1 MSAAHDGRVIRGA
14 VLTYRDDPVVAGPER
29 AVRFHRDG
37 AVAVA
42 GNGRIVWCGHAGRLP
57 RRFASLPSDDH
68 GDALVMPGFID
79 AHVHFPQYR
88 MLAAPGRDLLDW
100 LNRFTFPEEQRYAA
114 APHARAAAEAF
125 LDRLVQ
131 HGTTAAVVFS
141 TVHRSATDT
150 FFAVAE
156 RRGQA
161 IVSGKTLMD
170 RNAPEALRDDP
181 ESGTRDSEALIK
193 RWHRRGRLRYAI
205 TVRFAITST
214 EDQLR
219 EAGALAVR
227 HPDCHV
233 HSHLSESEGEIEL
246 VRRQFPWAKDY
257 TDVYDRFD
265 LLGPRSLYA
274 HGIHLSERECA
285 RLSETGATV
294 VHCPTSNT
302 FLGSGLFDAAHVG
315 RADRPVRIGIGT
327 DVGGGTSYS
336 MLHTLGEAYKVA
348 MLGGRTPGAHE
359 LFHLATRGNAVNL
372 GLDDEIGSLEP
383 GRWADVVVLDPAA
396 TPVLEARHTL
406 SESLEDMLFALAVL
420 GDDRAVRAT
429 YVAGRCVWGGSSR
442 TA

>member
-1 MSAAHDGRVIRGA
+1 MTVPHEGRIIRGA
-14 VLTYRDDPVVAGPER
+14 VLSYHDDPAVAGPER

-37 AVAVA
+37 AVVA
-42 GNGRIVWCGHAGRLP
+42 SGDGRIVWRGHASRLP
-57 RRFASLPSDDH
+57 GRFSTLASDDH

-100 LNRFTFPEEQRYAA
+100 LNRFTFPEESRYAA
-114 APHARAAAEAF
+114 PPHARAAAEAF

-141 TVHRSATDT
+141 TVHRSATET
-150 FFAVAE
+150 LFEVAE

-170 RNAPEALRDDP
+170 RNAPAALCDDP
-181 ESGTRDSEALIK
+181 VSGTRDSEALIE

-205 TVRFAITST
+205 TVRFAVTSS
-214 EDQLR
+214 EEQLR
-219 EAGALAVR
+219 EAGALAAR

-233 HSHLSESEGEIEL
+233 HSHLSESEGELAL

-265 LLGPRSLYA
+265 LLGPRSLFA

-302 FLGSGLFDAAHVG
+302 FLGSGLFDAAHLG
-315 RADRPVRIGIGT
+315 RADRPVRIGIAT

-372 GLDDEIGSLEP
+372 GLDDEIGTLEP
-383 GRWADVVVLDPAA
+383 GRWADVVVLDPTA
-396 TPVLEARHTL
+396 TPVLEARHAL
-406 SESLEDMLFALAVL
+406 SESLEDTLFALAVL

-429 YVAGRCVWGGSSR
+429 YVAGRRVWGAGPG
-442 TA
+442 A

>member
-1 MSAAHDGRVIRGA
+1 MTAARDGRVIRGA
-14 VLTYRDDPVVAGPER
+14 VLSYRDDPAVAGPER
-29 AVRFHRDG
+29 AVRFYRRG

-42 GNGRIVWCGHAGRLP
+42 GNGRIAWRGHAARLP
-57 RRFASLPSDDH
+57 ERFRPLPADDH
-68 GDALVMPGFID
+68 GEALVLPGFID
-79 AHVHFPQYR
+79 AHIHYPQYR
-88 MLAAPGRDLLDW
+88 MLAAPGADLLDW
-100 LNRFTFPEEQRYAA
+100 LNRFTFPEERRYASA
-114 APHARAAAEAF
+114 AHAHAAAEAF

-141 TVHRSATDT
+141 TVHRSATET
-150 FFAVAE
+150 LFAAAE

-170 RNAPEALRDDP
+170 RNAPPALRDTP
-181 ESGTRDSEALIK
+181 ESGARDSEALIE

-205 TVRFAITST
+205 TVRFAVTST
-214 EDQLR
+214 DEQLR
-219 EAGALAVR
+219 AAGALAAR

-246 VRRQFPWAKDY
+246 VRRLFPWAKDY
-257 TDVYDRFD
+257 TDVYDRFG

-274 HGIHLSERECA
+274 HGVHLTERECA
-285 RLSETGATV
+285 RLSEAGATV

-315 RADRPVRIGIGT
+315 RADRPVRIGIAT

-348 MLGGRTPGAHE
+348 MLRGRTPTAHE

-372 GLDDEIGSLEP
+372 GLDEDIGTLDP
-383 GRWADVVVLDPAA
+383 GRWADLVVLDPAA
-396 TPVLEARHTL
+396 TPVLEARHAL
-406 SESLEDMLFALAVL
+406 SANIEDALFALAVL

-429 YVAGRCVWGGSSR
+429 YVAGRRVWGA
-442 TA
+442 TPPA

>member
-1 MSAAHDGRVIRGA
+1 MTAARDGRVIRGA
-14 VLTYRDDPVVAGPER
+14 VLTYRDDPAVTGPDR
-29 AVRFHRDG
+29 AVRFHRNG
-37 AVAVA
+37 AVAVS
-42 GNGRIVWCGHAGRLP
+42 GDGRIVWCGDAGRLP
-57 RRFASLPSDDH
+57 ERFRAFPSDDY
-68 GDALVMPGFID
+68 GEALVLPGFID

-88 MLAAPGRDLLDW
+88 MLAAPGKDLLDW

-114 APHARAAAEAF
+114 TPHARAAAEAF

-141 TVHRSATDT
+141 TVHRSATDVL
-150 FFAVAE
+150 FATAE

-170 RNAPEALRDDP
+170 RNAPAALCDDP
-181 ESGTRDSEALIK
+181 ESGVRDSQALIE

-214 EDQLR
+214 EAQLR
-219 EAGALAVR
+219 EAGALAAR
-227 HPDCHV
+227 HPDCYV
-233 HSHLSESEGEIEL
+233 HSHLSESAGEIDL
-246 VRRQFPWAKDY
+246 VQRLFPWAKNY
-257 TDVYDRFD
+257 TDVYDRFG

-274 HGIHLSERECA
+274 HGIHLSDRECA

-315 RADRPVRIGIGT
+315 RADRPVRIGIAT

-359 LFHLATRGNAVNL
+359 LFHLATRGNAANL
-372 GLDDEIGSLEP
+372 GLDEEIGSLEP
-383 GRWADVVVLDPAA
+383 GRWADMVVLDPAA
-396 TPVLEARHTL
+396 TPVLEARHVL
-406 SESLEDMLFALAVL
+406 SESLEDTLFALAIL

-429 YVAGRCVWGGSSR
+429 YVAGKRVWGAAPGAS
-442 TA
+442 